1 MSAMNDTTLRS
12 AEQLGMRVRLKWK
25 GKGLS
30 QTALALQQRFG
41 LAVR

>member
-1 MSAMNDTTLRS
+1 MSAMKDATLRT
-12 AEQLGMRVRLKWK
+12 AEQLGMRVRLKRK
-25 GKGLS
+25 EKGLS